1 MLHHLQFEFNV
12 SNVLSPYRTGPA
24 LPAISKGAHRR
35 AVILETPPAL
45 PGNRKYF
52 QTQTF
57 HFLVTAGRVNDIVWT
72 TYCSPKR
79 T

>member
-1 MLHHLQFEFNV
+1 MLHHLQFEFYV
-12 SNVLSPYRTGPA
+12 SNVLSPYRTGQA

-45 PGNRKYF
+45 PANRKYF

-57 HFLVTAGRVNDIVWT
+57 HFLVTGGRANDIVWT
-72 TYCSPKR
+72 TYCSPKG